1 LILNKKKAIIWDW
14 NGTLLDD
21 IDVCL
26 SCINSLLRDR
36 KKQVLNKIRYRDI
49 FEFPVKDYYLKAG
62 FDFTNEPFEK
72 PAMQFIDLYYS
83 HLSEANLFPEVEK
96 VLLSFK
102 KLGFHQSVLSAME
115 NQNLI
120 MSLKE
125 KGVEH
130 YFECIAGIEDHFAE
144 SKVEIG
150 KELIDK
156 IPFSVEEI
164 VLIGDTLHD
173 LDVSNTLGI
182 DCVLITNGHQSK
194 SRLLEK
200 SENVV
205 DSLND
210 VSEFIISK

>member
-1 LILNKKKAIIWDW
+1 MILNNKKAIIWDW

-21 IDVCL
+21 IDICI

-36 KKQVLNKIRYRDI
+36 KKQELNKIRYRDI

-62 FDFTNEPFEK
+62 FDLTSEAFVK
-72 PAMQFIDLYYS
+72 LAMQFIDLYYS
-83 HLSEANLFPEVEK
+83 HLSEANLFLEVEK

-125 KGVEH
+125 KGVKH
-130 YFECIAGIEDHFAE
+130 YFDSIAGIEDHFAE

-150 KELIDK
+150 KELIK
-156 IPFSVEEI
+156 KLPFSVEEI

-173 LDVSNTLGI
+173 LDVAYTLGI
-182 DCVLITNGHQSK
+182 ECVLIANGHQSK

-205 DSLND
+205 DSLNE